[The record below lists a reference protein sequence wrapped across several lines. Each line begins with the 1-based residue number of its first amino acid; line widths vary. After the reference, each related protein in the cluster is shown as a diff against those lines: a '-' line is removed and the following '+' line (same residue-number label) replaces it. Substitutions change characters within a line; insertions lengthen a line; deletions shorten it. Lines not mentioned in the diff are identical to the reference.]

1 MTVRALTIAVLAAL
15 TLTAA
20 ALYAAGRARRLGLVP
35 VGELLGAVSSALPGR
50 LAVALGWAWLGWH
63 LLAR

>member
-1 MTVRALTIAVLAAL
+1 MTARELTIAAFAALAAAGL
-15 TLTAA
+15 I
-20 ALYAAGRARRLGLVP
+20 LYVAGRAHRLGLCP
-35 VGELLGAVSSALPGR
+35 LGEVIDAARSTLPGR